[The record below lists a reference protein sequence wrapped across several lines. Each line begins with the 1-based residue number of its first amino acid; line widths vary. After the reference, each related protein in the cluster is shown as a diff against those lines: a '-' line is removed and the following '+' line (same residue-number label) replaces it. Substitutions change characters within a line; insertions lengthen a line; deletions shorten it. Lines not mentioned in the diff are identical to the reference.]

1 MNKIS
6 SPTHSGSPI
15 WEFLFQL
22 TCVSPASN
30 SWLGFCFLAGK
41 MLALSQ
47 PLMLI
52 LYGTTYSSYSDIAS
66 YLTIATYFSSYPAF
80 YAFCYILFVLVQL
93 FAGFTVQQFL
103 RLRRKMRKSQP
114 LDSAGYQFVHA
125 FLAASAK
132 VLPHIV
138 VPAAGFAVAS
148 VLGVGYAGFK
158 HLMKSPVQP
167 EAQLYVCVALM
178 AIASVEVVAAA
189 VCFLVF
195 CQDRSIMGRSF
206 WSADTWYHSVAEL
219 GFAILIHTEF
229 FFDLSVGLSYAL
241 RLAARC
247 VCVSVFL
254 LYTRYKHFWMDLA
267 ELLFAS
273 FETTLTAYILLFD
286 TMGWSFDSHAS
297 YPVLLLFLTLL
308 FCLIRALT
316 VWLTSFASPPKNEAS
331 TVRAIQNLFT
341 LAQGRD
347 QKSLATL
354 LGLLAIHSWTCQTA
368 GCPCRELI
376 EEAIRPGGN
385 DRRWLLG
392 REAAGLQESQEVRFT
407 EQQVPDSRGRSA
419 VTRIIRLLVDELS
432 SQTVKEDELGV
443 LLAEAAFYF
452 FGNFYVALQRIAQI
466 EAGKPRLIMR
476 QRTYNLRR
484 VISLGI
490 SKSAGPEELS
500 KEGALAALEYLKHYH
515 RFLDEVEDATEATVK
530 FWSIVMEEAPSSGSL
545 NEQGE
550 KLFEL
555 KYSSIK
561 TIDKISDVAYHNLEF
576 LVRYGLFMRFVM
588 QDMVT
593 SERVFHKIVALNT
606 SMDSDSRFSEGN
618 SGFSVFRSDVEV
630 MLIVAKLEH
639 TGAGTVTEMNSA
651 VEHVLGFSRA
661 DLVGSSVNKI
671 MPQPIAQIHESIVHT
686 FFQTMKAYSIGTPK
700 PRFVKTKEGQYILCR
715 SVKRIVPRLSDD
727 LQVAMF
733 MIQDLRL
740 GSYTAFKREP
750 TEKAVGAVLCMPGTL
765 VVLGFTGAALE
776 TLRISEDRVK
786 EFVGTATLLDFFP
799 WLAKKE
805 LQNKLLEKEG
815 RVVAYQSS
823 QTVGGTFAGEGVMDV
838 TNPSGTVGDGTLL
851 WARLVLDQ
859 SPAKSGEVLVV
870 ALILSEIQRSQQ
882 QNYRASEG
890 EAFYRDPNAKS
901 SAGFWP
907 MAEAVKVTNVRVEEK
922 KQAAYGGFA
931 ISDVASVASVSCT
944 ATSSSQDHTL
954 DLYETAHELQ
964 AAAIT
969 RQVSSTIKC
978 FGVGVFGVL
987 AVIWTLIGISA
998 YLMTNEVSTL
1008 RTLFELIELYHL
1020 RYKEMMMVADTA
1032 RGYTAFVL
1040 KGSADRVRNYL
1051 DIRLNTLVKYN
1062 FDTQRLLFSQGLEY
1076 DSEIVTIKDISKAEY
1091 NCTLS
1096 YALLVVFFA
1105 PDHNASL

>member
-6 SPTHSGSPI
+6 SPTHCGNPL

-22 TCVSPASN
+22 TCLSPSSN

-52 LYGTTYSSYSDIAS
+52 SYGTTYSSYSDLAS
-66 YLTIATYFSSYPAF
+66 YLTVMTYFSTYPPF
-80 YAFCYILFVLVQL
+80 YTFCYILFALVQL
-93 FAGFTVQQFL
+93 FSGFTVQQLL

-114 LDSAGYQFVHA
+114 LESAGYQFVHG
-125 FLAASAK
+125 FLAVSAK

-138 VPAAGFAVAS
+138 IPASGFAVAS
-148 VLGVGYAGFK
+148 VLGEDYAGFK
-158 HLMKSPVQP
+158 HLMKSPDQP
-167 EAQLYVCVALM
+167 EVQLYVCVALM
-178 AIASVEVVAAA
+178 TIASVEVVAAA

-195 CQDRSIMGRSF
+195 CQDRSIIGRSF
-206 WSADTWYHSVAEL
+206 WSADTWYHSAAEL
-219 GFAILIHTEF
+219 GFAMLIHTEF
-229 FFDLSVGLSYAL
+229 FIDISIQMSYAL

-247 VCVSVFL
+247 ICVLISLF
-254 LYTRYKHFWMDLA
+254 YTRYAHFWMDLA

-273 FETTLTAYILLFD
+273 FETTLAAFILLFD
-286 TMGWSFDSHAS
+286 TMGWSFGSYAS
-297 YPVLLLFLTLL
+297 YPILLLCLSLL

-316 VWLTSFASPPKNEAS
+316 VWLAHFASPPKNEAS
-331 TVRAIQNLFT
+331 TVRAIQDLFV
-341 LAQGRD
+341 LARGRD

-354 LGLLAIHSWTCQTA
+354 LGLLTTHSWTCQTA

-376 EEAIRPGGN
+376 KGMVEPGEK

-392 REAAGLQESQEVRFT
+392 REAARLQESQEVHFT
-407 EQQVPDSRGRSA
+407 EQQVSDPRGQSA
-419 VTRIIRLLVDELS
+419 VTRTVRLLVDELS
-432 SQTVKEDELGV
+432 SQTKREIRQEKEDELGV
-443 LLAEAAFYF
+443 LLAEAAFHF

-490 SKSAGPEELS
+490 SKSAGPDELA
-500 KEGALAALEYLKHYH
+500 KEGVIAALEYLKHYH

-545 NEQGE
+545 NEQG
-550 KLFEL
+550 KRLFEL

-561 TIDKISDVAYHNLEF
+561 TIEKISDVAYHNLEF
-576 LVRYGLFMRFVM
+576 LVRYGLFMR
-588 QDMVT
+588 QENMVT
-593 SERVFHKIVALNT
+593 SERVFHKIVALNANMA
-606 SMDSDSRFSEGN
+606 SNSQHSEGN

-630 MLIVAKLEH
+630 MLIIAKLEH
-639 TGAGTVTEMNSA
+639 TGAGTITEMNSA
-651 VEHVLGFSRA
+651 VEHVLGFGRA

-671 MPQPIAQIHESIVHT
+671 MPQPIAQIHESLVHT

-700 PRFVKTKEGQYILCR
+700 PRFVKTKEGQYVLCR
-715 SVKRIVPRLSDD
+715 SVKRIVPRLSED

-733 MIQDLRL
+733 MIQDQRL
-740 GSYTAFKREP
+740 GFYTAFKREP
-750 TEKAVGAVLCMPGTL
+750 TEKAVGAVLCVSGTFTL
-765 VVLGFTGAALE
+765 LGLTGAALE
-776 TLRISEDRVK
+776 TFGISEDRVK

-805 LQNKLLEKEG
+805 LQDKLLEKEG
-815 RVVAYQSS
+815 RVVAYQSP
-823 QTVGGTFAGEGVMDV
+823 DV
-838 TNPSGTVGDGTLL
+838 VDSTLL

-870 ALILSEIQRSQQ
+870 ALIFSEIQKTKQ
-882 QNYRASEG
+882 QNYRVSEEG
-890 EAFYRDPNAKS
+890 AFYRDPDAKFAVGTWS
-901 SAGFWP
+901 V
-907 MAEAVKVTNVRVEEK
+907 AEAVKVTTRTEEK
-922 KQAAYGGFA
+922 KQTAQEVLAM
-931 ISDVASVASVSCT
+931 SDVASVASVSC
-944 ATSSSQDHTL
+944 AGSTSSQGHTL

-978 FGVGVFGVL
+978 FGAGVFGVL
-987 AVIWTLIGISA
+987 VVIWTLIWMNA
-998 YLMTNEVSTL
+998 YLVTNEVSTL
-1008 RTLFELIELYHL
+1008 RTRFELTEVYHL
-1020 RYKEMMMVADTA
+1020 RYKEMMMVADIARAYSTYIQKGTVDRM
-1032 RGYTAFVL
+1032 RGYL
-1040 KGSADRVRNYL
+1040 N
-1051 DIRLNTLVKYN
+1051 IRLSTLAKYN
-1062 FDTQRLLFSQGLEY
+1062 VDTRRLLFTQGLGY
-1076 DSEIVTIKDISKAEY
+1076 DSEIVTIKDLSKAEY

-1096 YALLVVFFA
+1096 YALLVVFFVR
-1105 PDHNASL
+1105 DHNMS